1 MRAKVILLAMVAMAG
16 ALLWVGTGCEEASG
30 LDGLSVTPE
39 STTLGGA
46 SNLTSVVFTAAV
58 SNNPLALPLEWRV
71 SNSALGNIVSHSG
84 DKAVYVANSGKKGNN
99 VITVRDQYDNE
110 GSAVVTQK

>member
-1 MRAKVILLAMVAMAG
+1 MRAKVFLLAMVAMAG

-39 STTLGGA
+39 SKTLGGS
-46 SNLTSVVFTAAV
+46 SNETSVVFTAAV
-58 SNNPLALPLEWRV
+58 SNTLALPLEWRV
-71 SNSALGNIVSHSG
+71 SNSALGNITSHSG
-84 DKAVYVANSGKKGNN
+84 TKAVYVANSGKKGNN